1 MVLWLGLASWLLIG
15 IGVKIEPLCALLVI
29 MPLFVNRECSSSYDE
44 RIMGFVGR
52 HTLDV
57 YFIHYFF
64 ITTLD
69 VMNDRLRGFCSVTSI
84 QFSLSLCRPCVCTA
98 ADG

>member
-1 MVLWLGLASWLLIG
+1 
-15 IGVKIEPLCALLVI
+15 
-29 MPLFVNRECSSSYDE
+29 
-44 RIMGFVGR
+44 MGFVGR

-57 YFIHYFF
+57 YLIHYFF

-69 VMNDRLRGFCSVTSI
+69 VMNDWLRDMYSVTSI
-84 QFSLSLCRPCVCTA
+84 VFFLSLCRSCVCTP

>member
-1 MVLWLGLASWLLIG
+1 
-15 IGVKIEPLCALLVI
+15 
-29 MPLFVNRECSSSYDE
+29 MPLFVNRECCSSYVE
-44 RIMGFVGR
+44 RVMRYVGS

-57 YFIHYFF
+57 YLIHYFF

-69 VMNDRLRGFCSVTSI
+69 VMNDWLRDIYSVTSI
-84 QFSLSLCRPCVCTA
+84 EFFLSLCRQYVCTA

>member
-1 MVLWLGLASWLLIG
+1 
-15 IGVKIEPLCALLVI
+15 
-29 MPLFVNRECSSSYDE
+29 MPLFVTRECSSSYDE

-57 YFIHYFF
+57 YLIHYFF

-69 VMNDRLRGFCSVTSI
+69 VMNDWLRDIYSVTSI
-84 QFSLSLCRPCVCTA
+84 KFSLSLCRPCVCTA

>member
-1 MVLWLGLASWLLIG
+1 
-15 IGVKIEPLCALLVI
+15 
-29 MPLFVNRECSSSYDE
+29 MPLFVKRECSSSYDE

-69 VMNDRLRGFCSVTSI
+69 VMNDWLRDIYSVTSI
-84 QFSLSLCRPCVCTA
+84 QFSLSLCRQYVCTTV
-98 ADG
+98 DG

>member
-1 MVLWLGLASWLLIG
+1 M
-15 IGVKIEPLCALLVI
+15 
-29 MPLFVNRECSSSYDE
+29 RY
-44 RIMGFVGR
+44 VGR

-57 YFIHYFF
+57 YLIHYFF

-69 VMNDRLRGFCSVTSI
+69 VMNDWLRGICSVNSI
-84 QFSLSLCRPCVCTA
+84 VFSLSLCRPCVCTA

>member
-1 MVLWLGLASWLLIG
+1 
-15 IGVKIEPLCALLVI
+15 

-44 RIMGFVGR
+44 RIMGFVGS

-57 YFIHYFF
+57 YLIHYFF

-69 VMNDRLRGFCSVTSI
+69 VMNDWLRDIYSVTSI
-84 QFSLSLCRPCVCTA
+84 EFSLSLCRPCVCTA

>member
-1 MVLWLGLASWLLIG
+1 
-15 IGVKIEPLCALLVI
+15 

-44 RIMGFVGR
+44 RIMGFVGS

-57 YFIHYFF
+57 YLIHYFF

-84 QFSLSLCRPCVCTA
+84 VFFLSLCRSCVCTP

>member
-1 MVLWLGLASWLLIG
+1 
-15 IGVKIEPLCALLVI
+15 

-57 YFIHYFF
+57 YLIHYFF

-69 VMNDRLRGFCSVTSI
+69 VMNDWLRDIYSVTSI
-84 QFSLSLCRPCVCTA
+84 KFSRLYRFCPWIAHANLLAKYHRATVHYSK
-98 ADG
+98 

>member
-1 MVLWLGLASWLLIG
+1 
-15 IGVKIEPLCALLVI
+15 

-44 RIMGFVGR
+44 RIMGFVGS

-57 YFIHYFF
+57 YLIHYFF

-69 VMNDRLRGFCSVTSI
+69 VMNDWLRDMYSVTSI
-84 QFSLSLCRPCVCTA
+84 QFSLILMVFCLIVFL
-98 ADG
+98 

>member
-1 MVLWLGLASWLLIG
+1 
-15 IGVKIEPLCALLVI
+15 

-57 YFIHYFF
+57 YLIHYFF

-69 VMNDRLRGFCSVTSI
+69 VMNDWLRDIYSVRSI
-84 QFSLSLCRPCVCTA
+84 KFSLSLCRPCVCTA

>member
-1 MVLWLGLASWLLIG
+1 
-15 IGVKIEPLCALLVI
+15 

-57 YFIHYFF
+57 YLIHYFF

-69 VMNDRLRGFCSVTSI
+69 VMNDRLRGFCSGDEYPVFSDTDGLLPYC
-84 QFSLSLCRPCVCTA
+84 FSLSLCRPCVCTA

>member
-1 MVLWLGLASWLLIG
+1 
-15 IGVKIEPLCALLVI
+15 

-57 YFIHYFF
+57 YLIHYFF

-69 VMNDRLRGFCSVTSI
+69 VMNDWLRDIYSVTSI
-84 QFSLSLCRPCVCTA
+84 QFSLILMVFCLIVFL
-98 ADG
+98 

>member
-1 MVLWLGLASWLLIG
+1 
-15 IGVKIEPLCALLVI
+15 

-57 YFIHYFF
+57 YLIHYFF
-64 ITTLD
+64 IMTLD
-69 VMNDRLRGFCSVTSI
+69 VMNDWLRDIYCVTSI
-84 QFSLSLCRPCVCTA
+84 TFSLSLCRPCVCTA
-98 ADG
+98 VDG